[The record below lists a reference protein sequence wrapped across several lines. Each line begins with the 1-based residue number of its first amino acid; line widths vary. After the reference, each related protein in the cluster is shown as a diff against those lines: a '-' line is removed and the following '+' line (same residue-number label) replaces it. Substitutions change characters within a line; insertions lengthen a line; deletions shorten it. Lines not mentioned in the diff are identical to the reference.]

1 MSNSLKFLGSVGSRV
16 VTGGLGVVIPA
27 NTTHHADG
35 TPVGEICLQQHQENK
50 KAFQAT
56 QAAAL
61 SQVRNSDGGIFLYHG
76 TNLESAIALLNGA
89 PLEIGKALELRHDLG
104 DPGAV
109 LAYYLRNSAFTSLM
123 SKGSHFRQI
132 PSAQTFRPTGYEF
145 YVPPTAF
152 NQFNASRASGDI
164 RVAPADY

>member
-1 MSNSLKFLGSVGSRV
+1 MLAAPIISSNIAAHEK
-16 VTGGLGVVIPA
+16 
-27 NTTHHADG
+27 
-35 TPVGEICLQQHQENK
+35 E
-50 KAFQAT
+50 
-56 QAAAL
+56 QAAAV
-61 SQVRNSDGGIFLYHG
+61 SQVRQSDGGILLFHG
-76 TNLESAIALLNGA
+76 TNLESAIVLLNGA

-104 DPGAV
+104 DPGFYLATDFAVAEHFAYTQGGLKGDGGVV
-109 LAYYLRNSAFTSLM
+109 LAYYLSNSALTSLM

-132 PSAQTFRPTGYEF
+132 PSASTFRPTGYEF